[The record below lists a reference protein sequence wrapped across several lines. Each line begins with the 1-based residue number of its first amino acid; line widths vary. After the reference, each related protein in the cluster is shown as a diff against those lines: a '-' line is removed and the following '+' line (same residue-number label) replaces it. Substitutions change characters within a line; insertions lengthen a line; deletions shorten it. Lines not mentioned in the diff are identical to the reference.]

1 MSSPFSLTAAL
12 RFGVMFLVLE
22 IAGALAQRK
31 LGHGG
36 FYLVSFFG
44 GFVSSASAVASA
56 ANLAA
61 AGHAPAGGRGHRG
74 DHRLARERGG
84 ESSPV
89 VRVGR
94 TPALTR
100 RVAIVIVAIILLG
113 VAGVLIPP
121 WFRR

>member
-22 IAGALAQRK
+22 IAGVLAQRT
-31 LGHGG
+31 LGQTG

-44 GFVSSASAVASA
+44 GFVSSAGAVASA

-61 AGHAPAGGRGHRG
+61 AGTLPAEVAGNGAIIAS
-74 DHRLARERGG
+74 LA
-84 ESSPV
+84 SAAINLPLV
-89 VRVGR
+89 VRIGR

-100 RVAIVIVAIILLG
+100 RVAIVMATIILLG
-113 VAGVLIPP
+113 AAGVLIPSLL
-121 WFRR
+121 RR